1 MGPIDIDF
9 LHTETIDTVEID
21 SLITEAESSYHKLVI
36 VVGRSG
42 SGKTSLLR
50 RISKDSHFPLINLG
64 LELSRRLLSLTN
76 RQRKLMAAEIVEEIL
91 DEQEAPTLVIDNT
104 EVVFDPNL
112 KLNPLGL
119 LKNISKS
126 RLLIWSWNG
135 EQNGDQIIYSYA
147 GHPEYHR
154 ISSNE
159 FLTFT
164 T

>member
-1 MGPIDIDF
+1 M
-9 LHTETIDTVEID
+9 EIN
-21 SLITEAESSYHKLVI
+21 SLISKAELSYYKLII
-36 VVGRSG
+36 VVGKSG

-50 RISKDSHFPLINLG
+50 RISKELHFPLISLG
-64 LELSRRLLSLTN
+64 LELSRRLLNLTN
-76 RQRKLMAAEIVEEIL
+76 KQRKLMAAEIIEEIL
-91 DEQEAPTLVIDNT
+91 DKQDSPILVIDNT
-104 EVVFDPNL
+104 EVIFDPNL

-119 LKNISKS
+119 LKNISRN

-135 EQNGDQIIYSYA
+135 EQNGDQLIYSYA

-159 FLTFT
+159 FITIT